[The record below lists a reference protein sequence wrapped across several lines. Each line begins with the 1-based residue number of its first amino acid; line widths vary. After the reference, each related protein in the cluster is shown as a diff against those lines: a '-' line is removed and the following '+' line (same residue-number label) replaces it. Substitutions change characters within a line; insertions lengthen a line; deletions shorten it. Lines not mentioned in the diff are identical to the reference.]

1 MHTRYSDGSGSVAE
15 IAAAA
20 AAAGLDYIV
29 ITDHRD
35 LRALPERGR
44 HGSVQVLV
52 GYEHNDEYSHNHYLA
67 LGVRRVL
74 PLDLPPAQVP
84 ARVRAEGGTGV
95 IAHPDERRHRMTDL
109 PPYPWTAWKA
119 DEFDA
124 IELWNQMSEWT
135 EGLTPANRFL
145 RIWSPR
151 KALRGPS
158 DRLLYLWD
166 ILNTRRPV
174 AGVAGVDAHAY
185 PYRVGS
191 LTIKVFPYKV
201 QFRTL
206 LTHFILDREPPED
219 TELFERALLAALRQC
234 RIYFTSERWGA
245 TRGFDLTVESGG
257 EKGTIGAKI
266 AFAAGATLRA
276 KWPLTARY
284 GLYRNGF
291 CFLRGRGRSL
301 EAPLEAP
308 GSYRLALFRRNRGW
322 LFSNHVRLV
331 DG

>member
-1 MHTRYSDGSGSVAE
+1 MHTRYSDGSGDVPE

-20 AAAGLDYIV
+20 AAAGLDYVI

-44 HGSVQVLV
+44 YGSVQVLV
-52 GYEHNDEYSHNHYLA
+52 GYEHNDSRSHNHYLA
-67 LGVRRVL
+67 LGVARVL
-74 PLDLPPAQVP
+74 PLDLPPAQIP
-84 ARVRAEGGTGV
+84 ARVRAGGGTGI
-95 IAHPDERRHRMTDL
+95 IAHPDERRFRMSDL
-109 PPYPWTAWKA
+109 PPYPWTAWDA
-119 DEFDA
+119 EEFDA

-166 ILNTRRPV
+166 VLNTRRRV

-185 PYRVGS
+185 PYRVGP

-206 LTHFILDREPPED
+206 LTHFVLDRAPPED
-219 TELFERALLAALRQC
+219 TALFERALLEALRQC

-245 TRGFDLTVESGG
+245 TRGFALTVESGG
-257 EKGTIGAKI
+257 SQGTIGAEI
-266 AFAAGATLRA
+266 RHEAGARLHA
-276 KWPLTARY
+276 EWPLPARY
-284 GLYRNGF
+284 RVYRNGF
-291 CFLRGRGRSL
+291 CVFRGRGRSL
-301 EAPLEAP
+301 ALPLEAP
-308 GSYRLALFRRNRGW
+308 GSYRLALFRRGRGW
-322 LFSNHVRLV
+322 LYTNHVRLV